1 MILIH
6 KSHSKL
12 DLIEIFDSLSVFIQK
27 RLIKQEIIAN
37 IPEYIASAKYNDK
50 IKDVGELIDI
60 LKSKTNKQRPNLKL
74 KNLLMVKAKKVINYC
89 ENNYKLTDKTYFSH
103 EDVYNDVIFIASYGD
118 ISSVRKALYLYNESP
133 FCINHVNPILSDNK
147 IKEIT
152 KKRIFK
158 KSKVFGLKTENKK
171 IILTFN

>member
-1 MILIH
+1 MIIID

-12 DLIEIFDSLSVFIQK
+12 DLIEIFNCLGVNISK
-27 RLIKQEIIAN
+27 KLIKQEIIGN
-37 IPEYIASAKYNDK
+37 IPEYINSAKYNDK
-50 IKDVGELIDI
+50 VKDVGELIDI

-74 KNLLMVKAKKVINYC
+74 KNLLMVKAKKIINYC
-89 ENNYKLTDKTYFSH
+89 NDNHKLNTYLSH
-103 EDVYNDVIFIASYGD
+103 EDVYHDVIFIASYGD

-152 KKRIFK
+152 KRRIYK
-158 KSKVFGLKTENKK
+158 KSKVFGLKRKNEK
-171 IILTFN
+171 IVLIFK